1 MASSNQ
7 NSVMGGFVE
16 NYTQLNTIP
25 ALVGILFAVS
35 SGVQFLGMT
44 VAIQYPISYS
54 FPTEHALIVSLVAL
68 VVAFAASDTRSYEFY
83 KSWEQLTVVIAVAAM
98 ISAEYFAEV
107 QSMVTNNQPWAG
119 TALFIVSVVAWA
131 ILSR

>member
-1 MASSNQ
+1 MASQ
-7 NSVMGGFVE
+7 NKSAMGGFVE

-44 VAIQYPISYS
+44 ISIQHPIAYS
-54 FPTEHALIVSLVAL
+54 FPSEHAMIVSLLAL
-68 VVAFAASDTRSYEFY
+68 IVAFAASDTRSYEFY
-83 KSWEQLTVVIAVAAM
+83 ETWEQLTVVVAVAAM
-98 ISAEYFAEV
+98 ISSQYIAEV
-107 QSMVTNNQPWAG
+107 QTIVANNQPWTG
-119 TALFIVSVVAWA
+119 TALFAVSVVAWA